1 MNKTEKKKIY
11 TYYIS
16 NVMGD
21 ENKTNKY
28 LVEIKFPVVLVY
40 QVQCIWYHETN

>member
-28 LVEIKFPVVLVY
+28 LVEIKFPVVFSVSGSVY
-40 QVQCIWYHETN
+40 MVP